1 MRLMGT
7 KTQALGHN
15 YEQQW
20 GGEAETKWLGF
31 NENYLENSIIFLP
44 IQQFSY
50 FQAFHFSPHL
60 PFTRCAE
67 SYQKIS
73 IGKCQNEKSQHFTS
87 KQSVL
92 LGNVGIFIIQ

>member
-1 MRLMGT
+1 MGT

-50 FQAFHFSPHL
+50 FQAFHFSPFTISLL
-60 PFTRCAE
+60 PGVQKVTKK
-67 SYQKIS
+67 YQ
-73 IGKCQNEKSQHFTS
+73 
-87 KQSVL
+87 
-92 LGNVGIFIIQ
+92 LGNVRMKNLSISLQSRAFCLEMSAFL